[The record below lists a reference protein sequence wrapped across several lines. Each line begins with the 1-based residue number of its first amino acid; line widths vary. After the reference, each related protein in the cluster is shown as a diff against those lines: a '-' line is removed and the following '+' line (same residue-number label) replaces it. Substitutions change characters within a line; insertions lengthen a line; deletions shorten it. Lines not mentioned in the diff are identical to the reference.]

1 MDEKNLKIVVLDS
14 GINLDYSCFHDM
26 PGRRLYINSAHMILE
41 GTYADEI
48 GHGTAVSFII
58 HKHLPLAHIIS
69 FKIFSENA
77 YDADNLILALNYIDE
92 NIDCNIINI
101 SLGITCSG
109 NLSELKSVCDR
120 LTNKGVLIIS
130 AFDNSGICSYPAA
143 FQNVIGVDISN
154 TIKKLFDYEFVENS
168 IVNIRGYSKEQNLP
182 WLNGKYMTVS
192 GASFTAPYISVIV
205 GRLLI
210 SGINGFSA
218 ILERLKSG
226 AAKILHYETIA
237 PAKEMPLKKGI
248 FFPFNKEMHSIARF
262 ENMLSVDV
270 EGFYDVKY
278 IGNIGRKTSEVI
290 GEVYGHD
297 YIIENYLNINW
308 ESSFDSVILGHTLD
322 LSRITNINFEKY
334 FIEKCVQYKKSLYS
348 FAEIQEELTSKL
360 SGSHIPWFYPTVNPE
375 DVPKGTFGKLKRIS
389 KPVVAVVGTSQRQGK
404 FTLQLKLKMIFEN
417 SGYKVGMLGT
427 EPSSKL
433 LGADE
438 IYPMGFET
446 TVHTT
451 EYDSIMYINNLMGK
465 IENKEPDL
473 ILVGSQSQTV
483 PITDGWIGFYPIK
496 QHEFLLACAPDCYI
510 LCINVSDD
518 LQYIKRTINYL
529 ENILP
534 SKVICLALFP
544 FDMLNKWSVIGTAK
558 SVVSE
563 DVINHKISELRKR
576 LKKKVYNLL
585 DEKTIYKI
593 ANDCISYF
601 Q

>member
-14 GINLDYSCFHDM
+14 GINLNHSCFHDM
-26 PGRRLYINSAHMILE
+26 SGRCLYINSAHSILE
-41 GTYADEI
+41 GPCADEI
-48 GHGTAVSFII
+48 GHGTAVTFII
-58 HKHLPLAHIIS
+58 HKYLPLAEIIS
-69 FKIFSENA
+69 FKILREND
-77 YDADNLILALNYIDE
+77 YDADHLILALNYIDE
-92 NIDCNIINI
+92 NIDCKIINI

-120 LTNKGVLIIS
+120 LTNKGVLIVS

-143 FQNVIGVDISN
+143 FPNVIGVDVSN
-154 TIKKLFDYEFVENS
+154 AIKKLFDYEFVENS
-168 IVNIRGYSKEQNLP
+168 IVKIRGYNKEQNLP

-210 SGINGFSA
+210 SGIAGFPTV
-218 ILERLKSG
+218 LEHLKAG
-226 AAKILHYETIA
+226 ATKILHYETIA
-237 PAKEMPLKKGI
+237 PIEEIPLKRAI
-248 FFPFNKEMHSIARF
+248 FFPFNKEMHSVARF

-278 IGNIGRKTSEVI
+278 IGNIGKKASEVI

-297 YIIENYLNINW
+297 YTIENYLNINW
-308 ESSFDSVILGHTLD
+308 ESGFDSVILGHTSD
-322 LSRITNINFEKY
+322 LSRIINIDFKEY
-334 FIEKCVQYKKSLYS
+334 FIEKCIQYKKSLYS
-348 FAEIQEELTSKL
+348 FAEIQDELTSKL
-360 SGSHIPWFYPTVNPE
+360 SSSHIPWFYPTVNPK
-375 DVPKGTFGKLKRIS
+375 DVPRGTFGKLKRIS

-438 IYPMGFET
+438 VYPMGFET
-446 TVHTT
+446 TVNIT

-465 IENKEPDL
+465 IEKKEPDL

-510 LCINVSDD
+510 LCVNVSDD

-544 FDMLNKWSVIGTAK
+544 FDMENKWSVVGTVK
-558 SVVSE
+558 SVVS
-563 DVINHKISELRKR
+563 DHVINDKISELRKR

-585 DEKTIYKI
+585 DEKNIFKI
-593 ANDCISYF
+593 ANDCITYF
-601 Q
+601 E